1 MVFAPRAT
9 ALFQIKYH
17 YKYMSDS
24 KQKII
29 SYIYFDRAGFQS
41 KSNTLK
47 DAREKDKTI
56 TMKDVDEFIRKNVEI
71 KKEAKR
77 NE

>member
-1 MVFAPRAT
+1 MA
-9 ALFQIKYH
+9 
-17 YKYMSDS
+17 DD

-29 SYIYFDRAGFQS
+29 NDIYFDRAGLQS

-56 TMKDVDEFIRKNVEI
+56 TMKDIEQFF
-71 KKEAKR
+71 
-77 NE
+77 